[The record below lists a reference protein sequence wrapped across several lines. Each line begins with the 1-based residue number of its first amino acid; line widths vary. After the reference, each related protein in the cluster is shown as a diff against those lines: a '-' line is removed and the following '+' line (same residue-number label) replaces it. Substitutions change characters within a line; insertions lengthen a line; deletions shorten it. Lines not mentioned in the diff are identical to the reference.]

1 MNLYTRQAPRSLC
14 PLYEGFFFVYYMK
27 TLALL
32 VVLTSGRFYINVGGE
47 DQAKWYGTRHTAEA
61 AAINAAFS
69 CACTVIIKQPEIK
82 ISIMEG
88 DKTATVSWSAPTA
101 RENGAV
107 LNADEIDHY
116 LVAAL
121 HNNVTTIKKVIKT
134 TANYENLAVG
144 EYVFKVA
151 AVDKNGVISDYSDSA
166 SKVIR

>member
-1 MNLYTRQAPRSLC
+1 
-14 PLYEGFFFVYYMK
+14 MK

-32 VVLTSGRFYINVGGE
+32 VVLTSGRFYINIGGE
-47 DQAKWYGTRHTAEA
+47 DQEKWYGTRHTAEA

-82 ISIMEG
+82 ISIIEG
-88 DKTATVSWSAPTA
+88 NKTATVSWSAPIS
-101 RENGAV
+101 RENGDA
-107 LNADEIDHY
+107 LSADEIDHY

-134 TANYENLAVG
+134 TATYENLAVG

-151 AVDKNGVISDYSDSA
+151 AVDKDGAVSDYSDSA
-166 SKVIR
+166 IKVIQ